1 MDAVW
6 TGRRQSLEARFS
18 STLRILYLDQIKALM
33 VGVLILSDAW
43 VGMIVFSPQ
52 SSLPSPSSQWL
63 PSLSND
69 LWPANLCNYFVA
81 AMLCLVSGYF
91 LPRSVHRQG
100 VKCFLMRRV
109 MRLGL
114 PCLAAGLLFHNH
126 DLVSRSW
133 PSSQGLLFARN
144 WHSLIPSSFGFE
156 WFLLVLLSLNILYCC
171 WISWHGTRFAIDTR
185 VPIPGWKSW
194 FGSAAALA
202 IVQVLVVATGDY
214 WTIFKG
220 RSLDAYWSQI
230 PYILTCTFCFVVG
243 CKAASHRWFDHLDA
257 RSVLPWF
264 CVSLGLVA
272 LLTPLGFWVVNDPQN
287 HQYSSQFFLLCHLVR
302 PFIALGLMSALLLWM
317 QRYEFLGG
325 TWLSSVGRDALG
337 ASLFHVPVLVFL
349 LSAASFIP
357 HSSSLLTWLCVSL
370 LAVVI
375 SFSLSHEL
383 RRIPA
388 VSTFL

>member
-126 DLVSRSW
+126 A
-133 PSSQGLLFARN
+133 PSALK
-144 WHSLIPSSFGFE
+144 HS
-156 WFLLVLLSLNILYCC
+156 VLLCPQCPQDPSVHSYVR
-171 WISWHGTRFAIDTR
+171 TD
-185 VPIPGWKSW
+185 
-194 FGSAAALA
+194 
-202 IVQVLVVATGDY
+202 
-214 WTIFKG
+214 G
-220 RSLDAYWSQI
+220 R
-230 PYILTCTFCFVVG
+230 T
-243 CKAASHRWFDHLDA
+243 
-257 RSVLPWF
+257 
-264 CVSLGLVA
+264 
-272 LLTPLGFWVVNDPQN
+272 
-287 HQYSSQFFLLCHLVR
+287 
-302 PFIALGLMSALLLWM
+302 
-317 QRYEFLGG
+317 
-325 TWLSSVGRDALG
+325 
-337 ASLFHVPVLVFL
+337 
-349 LSAASFIP
+349 
-357 HSSSLLTWLCVSL
+357 
-370 LAVVI
+370 
-375 SFSLSHEL
+375 
-383 RRIPA
+383 
-388 VSTFL
+388 